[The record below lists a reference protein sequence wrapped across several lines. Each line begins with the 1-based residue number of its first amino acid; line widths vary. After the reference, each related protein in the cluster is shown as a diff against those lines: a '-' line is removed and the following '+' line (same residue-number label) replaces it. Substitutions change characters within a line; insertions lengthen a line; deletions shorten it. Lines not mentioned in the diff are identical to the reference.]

1 MAKGKAMEIGKPF
14 DFAKTNAPLP
24 SLTISERI
32 SEWKSVF
39 SLGKKTSIS
48 KESYPYPSLYI
59 GLSGCGALLK
69 DEEIPLPQGDCYL
82 SETEELLGKEAKEGF
97 VYLEWLLGKDTKMNE
112 LLSKGKAF
120 ALKDALPY
128 QEGKIVNLTLM
139 ENSSS
144 QLAVIAMSKGTELSP
159 HKAPG
164 EALLLILDGEG
175 TITYEGKDNHVKA
188 GDSFAFAKNG
198 LHAVKALS
206 DFKFAL
212 LLEF

>member
-1 MAKGKAMEIGKPF
+1 MEIGKKF
-14 DFAKTNAPLP
+14 DFAKTNAPLA

-32 SEWKSVF
+32 GKSRTVF
-39 SLGKKTSIS
+39 SLGKGTSIS
-48 KESYPYPSLYI
+48 KESYPCPSLYI
-59 GLSGCGALLK
+59 GLCGDGALFG
-69 DEEIPLPQGDCYL
+69 EEEALVSQGDCFF
-82 SETEELLGKEAKEGF
+82 SDKNQCLGKRAKNGF
-97 VYLEWLLGKDTKMNE
+97 VYLEWLLGEENKMNE
-112 LLSKGKAF
+112 LLSKGKVF

-139 ENSSS
+139 ENATS
-144 QLAVIAMSKGTELSP
+144 QLALIAMSKGTELTA

-175 TITYEGKDNHVKA
+175 IITYEGVENKVAA

-206 DFKFAL
+206 NFKFAL

>member
-1 MAKGKAMEIGKPF
+1 MKIGKPF
-14 DFAKTNAPLP
+14 SFAETNAPLP

-32 SEWKSVF
+32 GEGKTVF
-39 SLGKKTSIS
+39 SLGEKTSIS
-48 KESYPYPSLYI
+48 KESYPCPSLYI
-59 GLSGCGALLK
+59 GLSGRGALLK
-69 DEEIPLPQGDCYL
+69 EGEVSFSQGECYL
-82 SETEELLGKEAKEGF
+82 AKAEECLGKQAKEGL
-97 VYLEWLLGKDTKMNE
+97 VYLEWLLEGNTKMNE
-112 LLSKGKAF
+112 LLNKGKVF

-139 ENSSS
+139 ENAKS
-144 QLAVIAMSKGTELSP
+144 QLAVIAMSKGTELTP

-175 TITYEGKDNHVKA
+175 IITYEGAENHVKA

-198 LHAVKALS
+198 LHAVKATS